1 MVIAADR
8 KQARMIMRYCI
19 GLLREVP
26 MLAPQIESE
35 TQERISICAT
45 ASPSRFT
52 PHRFASTRGY
62 TLIAR
67 PAGRNGILVDRRRQC
82 RA

>member
-8 KQARMIMRYCI
+8 KQARTILRYCI

-26 MLAPQIESE
+26 MLAPQIEGE
-35 TQERISICAT
+35 TQESISICAT

-52 PHRFASTRGY
+52 PHRFAATRGY
-62 TLIAR
+62 SIVAAL
-67 PAGRNGILVDRRRQC
+67 AGRAGVLADRREQC